1 MAKASSM
8 IYIVNRMT
16 ALLLSFGFCA
26 FHGMAQVSL
35 SGKLSH
41 VLETQDMENGLK
53 LYNEITNADLE
64 QLPDSVL
71 FDYHYLGG
79 YINSEIPNHEKAIV
93 HLLEAKRLCDTSLGT
108 HSGAY
113 MEIMRGLGDEYIE
126 MGRYEDALAIFQEGI
141 VKSTYMRVAA
151 SHDFGNLIMG
161 VQECY
166 ERMGWYNEVPAHLM
180 DAWSFWNKDEKP
192 LVTYTY
198 YPLWCLHQ
206 FYRRY
211 EMYDNAIRVSD
222 EIIKF
227 ITEKEDSNYPILAE
241 ELYFRGNTLSDMGR
255 TDEAIETYRKG
266 LLILESNKLEYD
278 QEYNYYSILG
288 NLLIAL
294 IKAERWDDTDTILN
308 KIKKYGE
315 TAGNDDIYNSA
326 LTAAAFILCNNG
338 HYDRALKINS
348 ELLKRRLSEERK
360 QTADGQQEEIIYSQK
375 VIRAI
380 PELENLLRTT
390 AYASNDW
397 FEAAFKLTSAYFRK
411 KDSEKAE
418 VLLDS
423 MYQAIPANSSAKEEY
438 LVAILGTLFNVCLDN
453 SNYDLALKYALEKWA
468 YISTI
473 SDIPERYKFDSMNN
487 VVVAKLKSNRLD
499 GIYEYLDQAALLCRN
514 VFGEESEAYA
524 IQLHNRGRVL
534 QLEHKF
540 DDAKRYYLDAIALRS
555 KIKGAPMAKTVQY
568 LIETNN
574 QITDAELDL

>member
-1 MAKASSM
+1 MNGVTSM
-8 IYIVNRMT
+8 RHILGRMT
-16 ALLLSFGFCA
+16 VTLLSFGFCA
-26 FHGMAQVSL
+26 L
-35 SGKLSH
+35 SGIAQNTISERLDY
-41 VLETQDMENGLK
+41 VLRTQDMENGIK
-53 LYNEITNADLE
+53 LYNEIKEADLD
-64 QLPDSVL
+64 QLQDSVL

-79 YINSEIPNHEKAIV
+79 YINSEIPDHEKAIA

-126 MGRYEDALAIFQEGI
+126 LGQYEEALAIYQEGI

-180 DAWSFWNKDEKP
+180 DAWSFWNKEEKP

-211 EMYDNAIRVSD
+211 EMYDEAIRVSD
-222 EIIKF
+222 EIVKF
-227 ITEKEDSNYPILAE
+227 ITEKEGYNYPILAE

-255 TDEAIETYRKG
+255 IDEAIETYRNG
-266 LLILESNKLEYD
+266 LLILENNKLEYD
-278 QEYNYYSILG
+278 KEYSYDSILG

-294 IKAERWDDTDTILN
+294 IKAERWDDSDATLN

-315 TAGNDDIYNSA
+315 TSGDDVIYNSA
-326 LTAAAFILCNNG
+326 LTAVAFVLCNNG

-348 ELLKRRLSEERK
+348 ELLQRSLSEEIR
-360 QTADGQQEEIIYSQK
+360 QTADGQQEEIIYSQE

-380 PELENLLRTT
+380 PELENLLETT
-390 AYASNDW
+390 AYASKDW

-411 KDSEKAE
+411 KDTEKAM

-423 MYQAIPANSSAKEEY
+423 MYKAIPANGAAKDEY

-473 SDIPERYKFDSMNN
+473 PDIPERYKFDSINN

-499 GIYEYLDQAALLCRN
+499 GIYEDMNQAARLCRN

-524 IQLHNRGRVL
+524 IQLHNRGRAL

-555 KIKGAPMAKTVQY
+555 KIKGVPMAKTVQY

>member
-1 MAKASSM
+1 MTEVTYM
-8 IYIVNRMT
+8 RNILNRM
-16 ALLLSFGFCA
+16 AVFLLSFGFCA
-26 FHGMAQVSL
+26 SYGMAQSSL
-35 SGKLSH
+35 SERLNY
-41 VLETQDMENGLK
+41 VIETQDIENGIK
-53 LYNEITNADLE
+53 LYNEISEADLKH
-64 QLPDSVL
+64 LTDSIL

-93 HLLEAKRLCDTSLGT
+93 HLLEAKKLCDTSLGT

-126 MGRYEDALAIFQEGI
+126 LGKYEDALAIYQEGI

-180 DAWSFWNKDEKP
+180 EAWSFWNKEEKP

-211 EMYDNAIRVSD
+211 ELYDNAIRVSD
-222 EIIKF
+222 EIVKF
-227 ITEKEDSNYPILAE
+227 ITEKEGYNYPILAE
-241 ELYFRGNTLSDMGR
+241 ELYFRGNTLLDMGR
-255 TDEAIETYRKG
+255 IDEAIETYRKG
-266 LLILESNKLEYD
+266 LLVLENNKLEYD
-278 QEYNYYSILG
+278 SEYSYDLILG
-288 NLLIAL
+288 NLVIAL
-294 IKAERWDDTDTILN
+294 IKAERWDDSDTTLN
-308 KIKKYGE
+308 KIKRYGE
-315 TAGNDDIYNSA
+315 TSGNDDIYNSA
-326 LTAAAFILCNNG
+326 LTAVAFVLCNNG
-338 HYDRALKINS
+338 HYDRALKVNS
-348 ELLKRRLSEERK
+348 ELLKRSLSEERK
-360 QTADGQQEEIIYSQK
+360 QTANGQQEEIIYSQE

-380 PELENLLRTT
+380 PELEKLLETT
-390 AYASNDW
+390 AYASNEW

-411 KDSEKAE
+411 KDSEKAM

-423 MYQAIPANSSAKEEY
+423 MYQAIPANSEAKDEY
-438 LVAILGTLFNVCLDN
+438 LVAILGTLFNVCFDN
-453 SNYDLALKYALEKWA
+453 SNYDLALKYALEKWF

-473 SDIPERYKFDSMNN
+473 PNIPERYKFDSMNN

-499 GIYEYLDQAALLCRN
+499 GIYGDMDQTALLCRN
-514 VFGEESEAYA
+514 VFGQESEAYA
-524 IQLHNRGRVL
+524 IQLHNRGRAL

>member
-1 MAKASSM
+1 MNRVTSM
-8 IYIVNRMT
+8 RHILGRMT
-16 ALLLSFGFCA
+16 VTLLSFGFCA
-26 FHGMAQVSL
+26 FFGIAQNTISERL
-35 SGKLSH
+35 DY
-41 VLETQDMENGLK
+41 VLRTQDMESGIK
-53 LYNEITNADLE
+53 LYNEIKEADLD

-79 YINSEIPNHEKAIV
+79 YINSEIPNHEKAIA
-93 HLLEAKRLCDTSLGT
+93 HLLEAKKLCDTSLGT

-113 MEIMRGLGDEYIE
+113 MEIMRGLGDEYLE
-126 MGRYEDALAIFQEGI
+126 LGQYEDALSIYQEGI
-141 VKSTYMRVAA
+141 VKSTYMRAAA

-180 DAWSFWNKDEKP
+180 DAWSFWNKEEKP

-211 EMYDNAIRVSD
+211 EMYDDAIRVSD
-222 EIIKF
+222 EIDKF
-227 ITEKEDSNYPILAE
+227 ITEKEGYNYPILAE
-241 ELYFRGNTLSDMGR
+241 ELYFRGNTLTDMGR
-255 TDEAIETYRKG
+255 IDEAIETYRKG
-266 LLILESNKLEYD
+266 LLILENNKLEYD
-278 QEYNYYSILG
+278 REYSYDSILG

-294 IKAERWDDTDTILN
+294 IKAERWEDSDIILE

-315 TAGNDDIYNSA
+315 TSGNDDIYNSA
-326 LTAAAFILCNNG
+326 LTACAFVLCNNG
-338 HYDRALKINS
+338 HYDRAHKINS
-348 ELLKRRLSEERK
+348 ELLKRSLSEERK
-360 QTADGQQEEIIYSQK
+360 QTADGQQEEIIYSQE

-380 PELENLLRTT
+380 PELEKLLSTA
-390 AYASNDW
+390 AYASNEW
-397 FEAAFKLTSAYFRK
+397 FDAAFKLTSAYFRK
-411 KDSEKAE
+411 KDSDKAK
-418 VLLDS
+418 VLLDR
-423 MYQAIPANSSAKEEY
+423 MYQAIPTNNAAKDEY

-453 SNYDLALKYALEKWA
+453 TNYDLALKYALEKWA

-473 SDIPERYKFDSMNN
+473 PDIPERYKFDALNN

-499 GIYEYLDQAALLCRN
+499 GIYEDMDLAALLCRN

-524 IQLHNRGRVL
+524 IQLHNRGRAL

-555 KIKGAPMAKTVQY
+555 KIKGAPMAKTV
-568 LIETNN
+568 
-574 QITDAELDL
+574 